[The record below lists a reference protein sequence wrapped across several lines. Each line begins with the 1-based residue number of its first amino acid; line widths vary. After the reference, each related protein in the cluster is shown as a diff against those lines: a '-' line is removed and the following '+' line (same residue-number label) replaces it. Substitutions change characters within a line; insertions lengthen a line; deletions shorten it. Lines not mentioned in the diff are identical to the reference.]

1 MMQFGFNNNCRLGF
15 TFRVMQ
21 KTNLV
26 SESSKFA
33 ILLQFCFYLQHKL
46 SLLRSRLIGPGSV
59 ACRPGSIGWLR
70 PKWLRRKK
78 KHKPDLQQTKD
89 TGFQRPVTHISSEQH
104 TSTVVY
110 STLICG
116 QCTPFLSGHQLGPTI
131 LLLTFSLLPRQS
143 SPILQYYS
151 L

>member
-1 MMQFGFNNNCRLGF
+1 MLSQINLKQNQSNKHTDMMQFGFNNNCRLGF

-59 ACRPGSIGWLR
+59 GSAGQYWVT
-70 PKWLRRKK
+70 PAQVVTKK
-78 KHKPDLQQTKD
+78 KITNRIFNKPRTPVFKDLSHT
-89 TGFQRPVTHISSEQH
+89 FHRNSTHQPSF
-104 TSTVVY
+104 TV
-110 STLICG
+110 
-116 QCTPFLSGHQLGPTI
+116 H
-131 LLLTFSLLPRQS
+131 
-143 SPILQYYS
+143 
-151 L
+151 

>member
-1 MMQFGFNNNCRLGF
+1 MEQQTPIPPKSRMKPREGQKCAIFSSLIYWGRGGGLGF
-15 TFRVMQ
+15 PFI
-21 KTNLV
+21 L
-26 SESSKFA
+26 SKIVVFLA
-33 ILLQFCFYLQHKL
+33 AWVRGVGLAVLGD
-46 SLLRSRLIGPGSV
+46 SGPSGYEEE
-59 ACRPGSIGWLR
+59 
-70 PKWLRRKK
+70 

-89 TGFQRPVTHISSEQH
+89 TGFQRPVTDISSEEH

-131 LLLTFSLLPRQS
+131 FLLTFSLLPRQIS
-143 SPILQYYS
+143 RILQYYS

>member
-26 SESSKFA
+26 TESSKFA

-59 ACRPGSIGWLR
+59 GSAGQYWVT
-70 PKWLRRKK
+70 PAQVATKKK